1 LIEMTAAE
9 VARVVSGA
17 LTGDPEVVVTGEA
30 QTDSRLVGP
39 GDVFFAMPGT
49 ATDGHRFA
57 ASAVEAGAALVV
69 AQRELELPVP
79 VVVVPSSLDA
89 LWSLAHEVV
98 ARVRAG
104 GALRVIAVTGSN
116 GKTTTKNMLRA
127 ILSTA
132 GETVAPQ
139 GSFNNEVG
147 APYSMLRVTPSSRYL
162 VVEMGADA
170 IGEIREMV
178 HRLVMPD
185 VAIVLKVG
193 LAHVGMFGG
202 PDAVFRAKS
211 ELVRDLPP
219 VAIAILNHDDARV
232 AAMAELT
239 AAEPRWFGIETV
251 PRSDDWRAEDVRVDI
266 DGTAFTLSHDGERR
280 DVRLR
285 IIGEHHVYNA
295 LAALA
300 AADAVGVGPD
310 AAIPALE
317 ALPLAE
323 RWRMEILTGGEGFD
337 GVTIINDA
345 YNASPDSMAA
355 ALRTLAGL
363 TRGRHRAVAV
373 LGHMAELGD
382 WSAEEHDRVG
392 RLAVKLN
399 IDRLVVVGEAA
410 KAMYL
415 AAQHEGSWG
424 DEAAFVESAD
434 AAYDLLHGLLQPGD
448 VVLVKSSKSAELR
461 FLGDRLAGR

>member
-1 LIEMTAAE
+1 MIELTAAD
-9 VARVVSGA
+9 VANVVGGV
-17 LTGDPEVVVTGEA
+17 LDGDPDVVITGEV
-30 QTDSRLVGP
+30 QTDSRNVRVG
-39 GDVFFAMPGT
+39 DLFFAMPGT
-49 ATDGHRFA
+49 VTDGHRYA
-57 ASAVEAGAALVV
+57 AEAVDAGAALVI
-69 AQRELELPVP
+69 AQRELELAVP
-79 VVVVPSSLDA
+79 VVVVPSSLEA
-89 LWSLAHEVV
+89 LWALAHEVV
-98 ARVRAG
+98 ARVRAA
-104 GALRVIAVTGSN
+104 GALEVVAVTGSN
-116 GKTTTKNMLRA
+116 GKTTTKNLLRA
-127 ILSTA
+127 ILSA
-132 GETVAPQ
+132 EGETVAPE

-147 APYSMLRVTPSSRYL
+147 APISMLRVTPATRFL

-170 IGEIREMV
+170 EGEIADMV

-193 LAHVGMFGG
+193 MAHIGMFGG
-202 PDAVFRAKS
+202 QDAIFRAKS
-211 ELVRDLPP
+211 ELVADLPP
-219 VAIAILNHDDARV
+219 DAVAILNRDDPRV

-239 AAEPRWFGIETV
+239 DASVSWFGIGTGSGEGE
-251 PRSDDWRAEDVRVDI
+251 PDWLADGISVGL
-266 DGTAFTLSHDGERR
+266 DGTAFTLSHHGVRR
-280 DVRLR
+280 AVRLR

-300 AADAVGVGPD
+300 AAQVLHVDLDRAI
-310 AAIPALE
+310 AAIE

-323 RWRMEILTGGEGFD
+323 RWRMEVLDGPD
-337 GVTIINDA
+337 GVTVINDA

-355 ALRTLAGL
+355 ALRTLAEI

-382 WSAEEHDRVG
+382 WSTEEHDRIG
-392 RLAVKLN
+392 RLVVKLN
-399 IDRLVVVGEAA
+399 IDHLVVVGETA
-410 KAMYL
+410 KVMYR

-424 DEAAFVESAD
+424 DEAAYAETQD

>member
-1 LIEMTAAE
+1 MTAAD
-9 VARVVSGA
+9 VARVVDGA
-17 LTGDPEVVVTGEA
+17 LSGDSDVVITGEVH
-30 QTDSRLVGP
+30 TDSRLVGV

-49 ATDGHRFA
+49 QTDGHLFA
-57 ASAVEAGAALVV
+57 TAAVDAGAALVV
-69 AQRELELPVP
+69 AERELDLAVP

-89 LWSLAHEVV
+89 LWALAHDVV

-104 GALRVIAVTGSN
+104 GGLQVIAVTGSN

-127 ILSTA
+127 ILSEA

-147 APYSMLRVTPSSRYL
+147 APFSMLRVTPSTGFL

-170 IGEIREMV
+170 LGEIHQMV
-178 HRLVMPD
+178 TRLVMPD

-193 LAHVGMFGG
+193 MAHIGMFGG
-202 PDAVFRAKS
+202 REAIFRAKS
-211 ELVRDLPP
+211 ELVRDLPAE
-219 VAIAILNHDDARV
+219 AIAILNHDDDRV
-232 AAMAELT
+232 SAMADLT
-239 AAEPRWFGIETV
+239 AARVRWFGIEAPTG
-251 PRSDDWRAEDVRVDI
+251 PEDWAAEGVRI
-266 DGTAFTLSHDGERR
+266 GLDGTSFTLSHGELRR

-300 AADAVGVGPD
+300 AADAVGVGIEQ
-310 AAIPALE
+310 AVPALE

-323 RWRMEILTGGEGFD
+323 RWRMEIVEGAE

-355 ALRTLAGL
+355 ALRTLAEL
-363 TRGRHRAVAV
+363 TRGRHRAIAV

-392 RLAVKLN
+392 RQAVKLN
-399 IDRLVVVGEAA
+399 IDKLVVVGAAA

-424 DEAAFVESAD
+424 DEAAYVESAD

-448 VVLVKSSKSAELR
+448 VVLVKSSNSAGLR
-461 FLGDRLAGR
+461 LLGDRLAGR